1 MMHKDQ
7 PMTVVDAINVFEV
20 FWWTGCGSVVL
31 VKTLRA
37 GTLPRGRGYLLA
49 ATFVLF
55 GLSDVVE
62 LQTGAWWRPWW
73 LLVWKAACLA
83 ILVSAAVRWRRERT
97 QQ

>member
-1 MMHKDQ
+1 
-7 PMTVVDAINVFEV
+7 MTIVDAINVFEV
-20 FWWTGCGSVVL
+20 VWWTGCGVVVL

-37 GTLPRGRGYLLA
+37 GNVPRGRGYFVA

-73 LLVWKAACLA
+73 LLVWKAAC
-83 ILVSAAVRWRRERT
+83 IIVLVDAAVRSQRDNRK
-97 QQ
+97 QSDADVK